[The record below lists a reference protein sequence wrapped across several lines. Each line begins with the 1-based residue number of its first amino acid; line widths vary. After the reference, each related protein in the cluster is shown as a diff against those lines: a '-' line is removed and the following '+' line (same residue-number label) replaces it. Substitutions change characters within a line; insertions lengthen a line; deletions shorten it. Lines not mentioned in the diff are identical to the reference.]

1 MRRCMNARPF
11 RFLPACLLLCL
22 CLSGCAIVK
31 PHMDSHQTTP
41 IDWGL
46 EGARSSAI
54 TVLPFVTHDQEERW
68 GIYAG
73 RRMQECL
80 LGAKAFERVLYAE
93 KEPVTTQYV
102 LLGEIDGL
110 YYGGTFTPTSVQITV
125 RVINRQDGQTRYLSR
140 LSAAAENRGLDLELL
155 TRKYVS
161 APYPE
166 QVLNGMLEELARE
179 IALRSHAAAPG
190 AQGPQ

>member
-1 MRRCMNARPF
+1 MKRCMNAKHIGL
-11 RFLPACLLLCL
+11 LPVCLLLCL
-22 CLSGCAIVK
+22 CFSGCAIVR

-46 EGARSSAI
+46 EGTRGSAI

-68 GIYAG
+68 GVYAG
-73 RRMQECL
+73 QHMQEYL
-80 LGAKAFERVLYAE
+80 LAAKAFERVLFAE

-102 LLGEIDGL
+102 LKGEIEGL
-110 YYGGTFTPTSVQITV
+110 YYGGTFTPTSVQVTL
-125 RVINRQDGQTRYLSR
+125 RVINRQDGQTRYLSK
-140 LSAAAENRGLDLELL
+140 LSAAAENRGLDLELM

-166 QVLNGMLEELARE
+166 QVLNGILKKLAHE
-179 IALRSHAAAPG
+179 IAERTHEAAPG
-190 AQGPQ
+190 AQEPQ